1 MPEETIRLGHS
12 VVTVHSRGFIALSE
26 DQQAQWL
33 ARQLEAGDGA
43 AQAIV
48 DAALAVLLET
58 RRNNI
63 DSTHDAR

>member
-1 MPEETIRLGHS
+1 MSEETIRHGHS
-12 VVTVHSRGFIALSE
+12 VVTVHSWGYIALSE

-33 ARQLEAGDGA
+33 ARQLEAGDGV

-63 DSTHDAR
+63 DSTR

>member
-1 MPEETIRLGHS
+1 MSEETIRHGHS
-12 VVTVHSRGFIALSE
+12 VVTVHSRGYIALSE

-48 DAALAVLLET
+48 DAALAVQLET
-58 RRNNI
+58 RRNSA
-63 DSTHDAR
+63 DSAR